1 MDNDGLAA
9 ARETETR
16 LITLILISF
25 MLAACASSSE
35 IPPWFDGLQRQPV
48 HTVTVKGSRIAYL
61 DAGGGPPVI
70 LIHGFGGSMWQWEYQ
85 LAALAP
91 HARVITPD
99 LPGSGLSDKP
109 ESAYTP
115 DEMVAS
121 FRGFM
126 DAVGIQKAVLVGNSM
141 GAGLAIGMALA
152 HPERVE
158 RLVLIG
164 GLPKG
169 VREKL
174 ASPLFKRAID
184 TSAPI
189 WLIRFGN
196 WLFGRWVTGD
206 VLEEIVYDHGLLT
219 QAVIERSVRNRQQPG
234 LIRAVMATARSLP
247 LWERGFALRI
257 GEISCP
263 TLVIWGAEDK
273 VFPPEVGREL
283 QRTIKSASFA
293 LVPKAG
299 HIPQW
304 EQPEVVNPLLITF
317 LKP

>member
-1 MDNDGLAA
+1 MDKYGLTAPCVMDA
-9 ARETETR
+9 W
-16 LITLILISF
+16 LITPIAVSF
-25 MLAACASSSE
+25 MLTACASTSD

-48 HTVTVKGSRIAYL
+48 HTVTVNGTRIAYL

-85 LAALAP
+85 QAALAP
-91 HARVITPD
+91 HYRVITLD

-115 DEMVAS
+115 AEMVAS

-126 DAVGIQKAVLVGNSM
+126 DALGIQKAVLVGNSM

-152 HPERVE
+152 QPDRVD

-169 VREKL
+169 VREKM

-184 TSAPI
+184 TSAPV

-206 VLEEIVYDHGLLT
+206 VLKEIVHDHSRLT
-219 QAVIERSVRNRQQPG
+219 QAVIDRSAQNRKQPG

-247 LWERGFALRI
+247 LWEQGFALRI
-257 GEISCP
+257 GEISRP
-263 TLVIWGAEDK
+263 TLVIWGEEDK

-283 QRTIKSASFA
+283 HRMIKDASFA
-293 LVPKAG
+293 LVPRAG

-304 EQPEVVNPLLITF
+304 EQPETVNSLLITF